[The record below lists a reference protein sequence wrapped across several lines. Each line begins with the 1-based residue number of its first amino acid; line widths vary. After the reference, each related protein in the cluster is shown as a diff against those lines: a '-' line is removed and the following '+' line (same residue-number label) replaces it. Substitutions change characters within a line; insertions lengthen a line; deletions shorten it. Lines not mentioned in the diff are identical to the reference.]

1 MFRAKYSIKYS
12 ISPIASN
19 NSQKNECVILL
30 KPWKLYQA
38 LSHDHTLSENVAEL

>member
-1 MFRAKYSIKYS
+1 MFRAKYS
-12 ISPIASN
+12 ISPIASY
-19 NSQKNECVILL
+19 NSQKTECVILL